1 MTSRTLKPAASSEGL
16 PRRSTPGRRWLVG
29 GALVVIGLAA
39 AACGSS
45 AASSLT
51 SSHSSGAKATLV
63 TVGSATNGHLGTI
76 LVDQSGRTLYRY
88 TPDGV
93 GKTTCTGTCATI
105 WPPLTLPSG
114 TTHVTATGGVT
125 SSELGT
131 IVRPGGT
138 LQVTFAGMPLYL
150 YSGDNGPGQVNGQG
164 VAGTWFVVS
173 PTAKAATTKAAT
185 TKAAAP
191 TTSTAPTSAT
201 PTTAPSSMPA
211 VTAPATAHAATSP
224 PATAPPVTATPATA
238 PPSTSPPATSPP
250 ATSPPATSP
259 PTSSPSTTQG
269 GGGYGY

>member
-1 MTSRTLKPAASSEGL
+1 MRSRTISPAASSEGRH
-16 PRRSTPGRRWLVG
+16 RRSTPRRRVLVG

-63 TVGSATNGHLGTI
+63 TVGSATNGHLGAI

-125 SSELGT
+125 SSKLGT

-138 LQVTFAGMPLYL
+138 LQVTFAGMALYL

-173 PTAKAATTKAAT
+173 PTAKAATTKAA
-185 TKAAAP
+185 AP

-201 PTTAPSSMPA
+201 PTTAPASMPP

-224 PATAPPVTATPATA
+224 PAAAPPVTATPATA
-238 PPSTSPPATSPP
+238 PPATSPPATSPPATSPP

-259 PTSSPSTTQG
+259 PTTQG